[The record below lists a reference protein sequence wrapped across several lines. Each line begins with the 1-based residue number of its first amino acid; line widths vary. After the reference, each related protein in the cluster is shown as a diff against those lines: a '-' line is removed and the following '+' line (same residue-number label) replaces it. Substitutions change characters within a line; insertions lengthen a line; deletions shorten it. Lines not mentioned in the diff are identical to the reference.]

1 MNIEEK
7 VHAKEEE
14 TRQLQTRTQ
23 EKKEAEIKQLWRN
36 LNFKANPMPAFY
48 HEPDHRSEKPRAH
61 LIDIRYACYAAY
73 FLRALCCFNFVG
85 LGDKVYTG
93 NSTEE
98 QPIARKVVTSRAS
111 CTEKFSHRLYQSVNR
126 KRKKQR
132 SNSYGEISISKQIP
146 CLPFTELASKTKSQ
160 SRPSTAAGARATS
173 ATENTICC
181 LRAEVY
187 NRCSTNEHLNM
198 ADSPQV
204 LEVTIHPST
213 ELSNNSVPSAATSKT
228 SKQTQL
234 NRTVAPKR
242 EQEKRQV
249 ANSPRLRTLYSI
261 RSNKDFKDKE
271 KTKVLAR
278 RTGNHATRKDVRSM
292 DLSHSARV
300 GCLPVGVAS

>member
-48 HEPDHRSEKPRAH
+48 REPDHRSEKP
-61 LIDIRYACYAAY
+61 
-73 FLRALCCFNFVG
+73 
-85 LGDKVYTG
+85 
-93 NSTEE
+93 STEE

-187 NRCSTNEHLNM
+187 DRCSTNEHLNM

-204 LEVTIHPST
+204 LEVTIHPSA
-213 ELSNNSVPSAATSKT
+213 ELSDNSVLSAATSKT

-242 EQEKRQV
+242 EQEKRQF
-249 ANSPRLRTLYSI
+249 ANSPRLRTSYSI
-261 RSNKDFKDKE
+261 RSNKNFKDKE

-300 GCLPVGVAS
+300 GCLAVGVAS